1 MRRKEDS
8 KGQIA
13 GTYILY
19 ERQPNVWK
27 RDVQCVLITWDMQA
41 VPEGPQVQ
49 LRQAER
55 HLIELKQESV

>member
-1 MRRKEDS
+1 MRRKEGS
-8 KGQIA
+8 KGEIA
-13 GTYILY
+13 ETYMLY

-27 RDVQCVLITWDMQA
+27 AGVQCVLITWDMQA
-41 VPEGPQVQ
+41 DPEGPQVQ